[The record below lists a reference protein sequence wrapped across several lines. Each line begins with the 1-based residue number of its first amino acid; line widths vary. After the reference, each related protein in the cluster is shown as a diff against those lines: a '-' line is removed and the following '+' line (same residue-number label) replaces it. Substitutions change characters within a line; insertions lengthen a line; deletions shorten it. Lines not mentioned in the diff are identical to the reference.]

1 MFNNYHVSLF
11 VSGISIVVNTIA
23 TLTGNFPV
31 WTTVFYL
38 VSPICLLLLG
48 VWFYQEYQLKLL
60 RQTLDSLIGSKPT
73 KSELTS
79 EKHH

>member
-11 VSGISIVVNTIA
+11 VIGISIVVNTIA

-38 VSPICLLLLG
+38 VSPICFLLLG

-73 KSELTS
+73 KPELSS